1 MTTALELTER
11 AGAASANMNG
21 AAGNTVQTCPRVTL
35 EIGVFF
41 DGTGNNTANSIEGGD
56 SGSYGNARSNVSL
69 FHSQYKIGDLWT
81 ELADC
86 GSPKTKFSKIYMP
99 GIGTASG
106 GSDYNPFTLTG
117 AATGMGPEGVEARVY
132 KACLDVGKEIDRLSP
147 MEEPEEIV
155 LDVFGFSRGAAAARY
170 FVNCFRQG
178 YVEYDAYYV
187 NRKRARLPEGRNVRI
202 RYIGIFDTVAAVGDG
217 KDDDNGAVNVHV
229 SSTQCERIY
238 HLTAQNEYRENFRLN
253 DNQPGGGEVRRLPGA
268 HSDVGGGYRD
278 PGDRTTVAP
287 TRTRVF
293 ASQEQAETARASAMQ
308 AAGSARSSREAFWV
322 SEGWIRPNE
331 PQGGFV
337 NTPGP
342 VSVQRT
348 HGLWGSSLRIYTFEE
363 GERLDRPWVQ
373 PGLSRIPL
381 RIMYEDAQKAGVPF
395 LPFPADEPEYT
406 VPPELEA
413 LAPGMAQGGPTPPP
427 AQTREILRNFGHV
440 SSNYGKIGMSPDKN
454 FERVVYPNQPGK
466 AK

>member
-1 MTTALELTER
+1 MTTTSDLTKGAE
-11 AGAASANMNG
+11 AASADMSG
-21 AAGNTVQTCPRVTL
+21 TAGNTVQTCPRVTL

-69 FHSQYKIGDLWT
+69 LHEIYKIGDRWT

-86 GSPKTKFSKIYMP
+86 GSPKTKFSHIYKE
-99 GIGTASG
+99 GIGTTSG
-106 GSDYNPFTLTG
+106 GWDYNPFTLTG

-132 KACLDVGKEIDRLSP
+132 QACLDVGKEIDRLSP
-147 MEEPEEIV
+147 LEEPEEIV

-178 YVEYDAYYV
+178 YVEYDAYYA
-187 NRKRARLPEGRNVRI
+187 NRKRARLPEDRNVRI

-229 SSTQCERIY
+229 SSAQCERIY

-278 PGDRTTVAP
+278 PGDRTVVAP

-293 ASQEQAETARASAMQ
+293 GSREQAETARSTAIQTAEL
-308 AAGSARSSREAFWV
+308 ARSSREAFWV

-331 PQGGFV
+331 PRGGFV

-342 VSVQRT
+342 VTMQRA
-348 HGLWGSSLRIYTFEE
+348 HGVLGSSLRTYTFEE

-381 RIMYEDAQKAGVPF
+381 RIMYEDAKKAGVP
-395 LPFPADEPEYT
+395 LLAFPATAAEYT

-454 FERVVYPNQPGK
+454 FERVVYPNEPGK